1 MKELQI
7 PEIVD
12 LASAFYGSAVLFAA
26 LDAGVF
32 AAIEKAGGA
41 SADLPALAAALASEP
56 GLLLLDEPTNH
67 LDVPTIEWL
76 EAFLARR
83 AFASAKGS
91 TLAPTATGKTGFD
104 AWLARYRGLLEAEK
118 AAVASL

>member
-41 SADLPALAAALASEP
+41 SADLPALAAATGAMRGSLSSAPRVFCSSAMSSLP
-56 GLLLLDEPTNH
+56 FVDA
-67 LDVPTIEWL
+67 IEGSHFQ
-76 EAFLARR
+76 E
-83 AFASAKGS
+83 KG
-91 TLAPTATGKTGFD
+91 G
-104 AWLARYRGLLEAEK
+104 RGLLRC
-118 AAVASL
+118 